1 MDTTESF
8 LVPLADDLPCG
19 PNLEYDPEFLALD
32 ALAAP
37 RPERAVGETVKQAEE
52 PEWRDVLRQAEA
64 LATRT
69 RDLRVAAHLT
79 TAWMKTD
86 GWTAWSRG
94 VGLIHDLLDRYWDD
108 VHPQLEDGDPIE
120 RINALAAMSAT
131 DGMFGYLRHVPVL
144 RVERV
149 GGFSLRDVRAMTGSL
164 RGGDDANVRAD
175 ASPEAIEAVMQNVDD
190 ATLLEVDTAVS
201 FAIDRLDGIGRF
213 FDERTPGMGPDFD
226 ALRRELRELHG
237 FLHPQVVRRMPQVAQ
252 DGPEAAA
259 EEGSAETSATPG
271 RGPIRGTD
279 DVCRMLDE
287 ICAWYAQHEP
297 SSPVRPMLRRARGL
311 VGLGFGELLRAIAPG
326 GYSEFQQLAGDGAE

>member
-1 MDTTESF
+1 MDTTEH
-8 LVPLADDLPCG
+8 LLAPLADDAPCG
-19 PNLEYDPEFLALD
+19 PNLEYDADFLKLD

-37 RPERAVGETVKQAEE
+37 RPERAVGDAVKQAEE
-52 PEWRDVLRQAEA
+52 PEWREVLAQADA

-69 RDLRVAAHLT
+69 RDVRIAIHLAM
-79 TAWMKTD
+79 AWMKTA
-86 GWTAWSRG
+86 GVPAWSRG
-94 VGLIHDLLDRYWDD
+94 IGLVRDLLERYWDD
-108 VHPQLEDGDPIE
+108 VHPRLEDGDPVE
-120 RINALAAMSAT
+120 RINALAAISAA

-144 RVERV
+144 RAERV
-149 GGFSLRDVRAMTGSL
+149 GSFCLRDVRAMNGSL
-164 RGGDDANVRAD
+164 RGNDDAVVRAD

-190 ATLLEVDTAVS
+190 ASLLEVDTAVAG
-201 FAIDRLDGIGRF
+201 AIDHLDAIGRL
-213 FDERTPGMGPDFD
+213 FDERTPGMGPDFE

-237 FLHPQVVRRMPQVAQ
+237 FLHAQVTVRMPQAAQ
-252 DGPEAAA
+252 AEPEAVVDDTAPEA
-259 EEGSAETSATPG
+259 LHAPG